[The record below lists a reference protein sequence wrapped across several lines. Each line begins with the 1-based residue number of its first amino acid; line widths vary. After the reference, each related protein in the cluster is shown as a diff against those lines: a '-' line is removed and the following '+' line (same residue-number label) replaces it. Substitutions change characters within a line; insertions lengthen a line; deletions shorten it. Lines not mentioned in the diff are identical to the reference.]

1 MPVTRPSEARL
12 NRVFMEGFSVK
23 DIAEPFASFD
33 DTSPAPHA
41 WAAMNERG
49 WEVVGVRKGG
59 LIVGYAKRHE
69 LGNGKCGDTLH
80 AFDSAELVHDAACLP
95 EVAAK
100 LVDLPRLFVTSFGE
114 PSGIVTR
121 ADLQKPP
128 VRMWLFG
135 IIALI
140 EMGLT
145 RLIQDRFPD
154 GGWQQYL
161 FEGRLAKAESLM
173 DERKRKRQELDLLD
187 CLSLSDKGRIVLWNE
202 DMQTKV
208 GFVTRTRGEET
219 FKELETLRYN
229 LAHPQDKI
237 ICEWNVVAKL
247 AAYLDGVFGK
257 EE

>member
-1 MPVTRPSEARL
+1 MPITRASQARL
-12 NRVFMEGFSVK
+12 NRVFTEGFSVK

-33 DTSPAPHA
+33 DTAPAPHV

-49 WEVVGVRKGG
+49 WEVVGVRKDG
-59 LIVGYAKRHE
+59 LVAGYAKRHE
-69 LGNGKCGDTLH
+69 LGNGKCGDSLH
-80 AFDSAELVHDAACLP
+80 AFDSAELVPDAARLP

-100 LVDLPRLFVTSFGE
+100 LVELPRLFVTSFGQ

-135 IIALI
+135 VIALI

-161 FEGRLAKAESLM
+161 LEGRLAKAESLM
-173 DERKRKRQELDLLD
+173 EERKRKHQELDLLD

-202 DMQTKV
+202 DLQTKV
-208 GFVTRTRGEET
+208 GFATRTRGEET
-219 FKELETLRYN
+219 LKELETLRYN
-229 LAHPQDKI
+229 LAYPQDKI
-237 ICEWNVVAKL
+237 VCEWDAVVKL
-247 AAYLDGVFGK
+247 AAYLDGKGIP
-257 EE
+257 